1 MGMADD
7 IKHLLPSRQVAEH
20 YGFRVGRAGVISC
33 PFHKG
38 DRTPSLKLYDGE
50 RGWYCFGCGRGGS
63 VINFVME
70 LFDLNFQQAVLRLNA
85 DFNLGLSNRR
95 TSRAEYSAA
104 IEARKAEQREKERE
118 EAEFWQ
124 HVRAMHYY
132 REIIALFQPT
142 RNDGGPYVH
151 PFYAEAVKRLP
162 YIEYWLDDAIERG
175 GRKCEGNSAV
185 HAGRLSS
192 RDGTL

>member
-1 MGMADD
+1 MGIADD
-7 IKHLLPSRQVAEH
+7 IKHMLTSRQVAEH
-20 YGFRVGRAGVISC
+20 YGLHVGRAGVISC

-70 LFDLNFQQAVLRLNA
+70 LFGLNFQQAVLRINA
-85 DFNLGLSNRR
+85 DFNLGLSNRKP
-95 TSRAEYSAA
+95 TRAEHSAI
-104 IEARKAEQREKERE
+104 IEARKAEQRERERE

-124 HVRAMHYY
+124 HIRDMRYY
-132 REIIALFQPT
+132 REIIALFRPIK
-142 RNDGGPYVH
+142 NGGEIYFH

-162 YIEYWLDDAIERG
+162 YIEYWLDDTIERG
-175 GRKCEGNSAV
+175 GRKREGNSAI

-192 RDGTL
+192 GNGTL